1 MGRNVFPINTAA
13 VNSLNQNGE
22 AFVFPAPAALVVGW
36 RALRHE
42 ELIARDGQPATLR
55 TLEPSAAYVC
65 VLAEKRLRN
74 QEGSTPLRHQQK
86 VGYISPVALARSNFT
101 GRIRSGDTVTTED
114 VIWHID
120 EAHLQKVKGE
130 RVRWVL
136 KMSESGT
143 A

>member
-1 MGRNVFPINTAA
+1 MGRNVFPINAAA
-13 VNSLNQNGE
+13 VNSLNQNGVP
-22 AFVFPAPAALVVGW
+22 FVFPAAPAVVAGF

-42 ELIARDGQPATLR
+42 ALIARDGQPATLR
-55 TLEPSAAYVC
+55 TLEPSGAYVC
-65 VLAEKRLRN
+65 IMAEKRLRN

-86 VGYISPVALARSNFT
+86 MGYISPVALARSNFT

-114 VIWHID
+114 VIWHVD
-120 EAHLQKVKGE
+120 EAYLQKVADE

-136 KMSESGT
+136 KISESGT

>member
-13 VNSLNQNGE
+13 ANSLNQNGV
-22 AFVFPAPAALVVGW
+22 AFVFPSGPVVVAGW

-55 TLEPSAAYVC
+55 TLEPAGAYVC
-65 VLAEKRLRN
+65 IMAEKRLRN

-86 VGYISPVALARSNFT
+86 IGYISPVSLARNNFT

-114 VIWHID
+114 VIWHVD
-120 EAHLQKVKGE
+120 EAYLQKVAGE

-136 KMSESGT
+136 KISESGT